1 MNKHIYFLSFF
12 TMFSCFLVNHLYASE
27 ETNKASAS
35 EDSWWASS
43 VKVVGEAIDDSKS
56 LFSSEEPASEFGQM
70 WEEIRPTLDEILL
83 LEDRHET
90 LPDDAWIGMDK
101 AENQSEINLLLD
113 EAIKIL
119 GISETA
125 KMRQRINGY
134 EEKIHATKL
143 MIAEYRQARL
153 SAPQKS
159 TWKTTVAGYNEKI
172 KEEQTRIQTYQS
184 EIIKLKQSF
193 GEQLSKIG
201 LYLTDE
207 QLDLLLSSVVGDE
220 IIQGSIVYDNVKQI
234 NQKLMV
240 LIKETGEDITIAK
253 RYYGLHVV
261 LLNILHYMQ
270 QTFIS
275 RIDDLYMPKIKQI
288 VTDTQQLR
296 LETDNLLRNQHE
308 TNRREHLQANSGAQA
323 LTLQTA
329 ELYKKHLRSQRSKI
343 VKARNKTRE
352 DLDVAK
358 NTYKTVTLS
367 GKLVTLLHSSQNAFD
382 TLLNIQIPDLLVFE
396 NLQMKQ
402 EFATLTKKL
411 MK

>member
-143 MIAEYRQARL
+143 MIAEY
-153 SAPQKS
+153 
-159 TWKTTVAGYNEKI
+159 
-172 KEEQTRIQTYQS
+172 
-184 EIIKLKQSF
+184 
-193 GEQLSKIG
+193 
-201 LYLTDE
+201 
-207 QLDLLLSSVVGDE
+207 
-220 IIQGSIVYDNVKQI
+220 
-234 NQKLMV
+234 
-240 LIKETGEDITIAK
+240 
-253 RYYGLHVV
+253 
-261 LLNILHYMQ
+261 
-270 QTFIS
+270 
-275 RIDDLYMPKIKQI
+275 
-288 VTDTQQLR
+288 
-296 LETDNLLRNQHE
+296 
-308 TNRREHLQANSGAQA
+308 
-323 LTLQTA
+323 
-329 ELYKKHLRSQRSKI
+329 
-343 VKARNKTRE
+343 
-352 DLDVAK
+352 
-358 NTYKTVTLS
+358 
-367 GKLVTLLHSSQNAFD
+367 
-382 TLLNIQIPDLLVFE
+382 
-396 NLQMKQ
+396 
-402 EFATLTKKL
+402 
-411 MK
+411 